1 MRAERGELRVRPK
14 CGKGGTQLG
23 DLGEGITDAAEFA
36 RVAQTI
42 LETTQDARNI
52 ADAGEQL
59 AEQGET
65 RRLSEQLA
73 HEGLATIN
81 LSEIEGGGGEPTF
94 QETGSSSGAGA
105 VDGGEQ

>member
-1 MRAERGELRVRPK
+1 MRAERGQLRVGTK

-36 RVAQTI
+36 RVTQTI
-42 LETTQDARNI
+42 LKTTEDARNI

-65 RRLSEQLA
+65 RRLREKLT
-73 HEGLATIN
+73 HEGLATID

-94 QETGSSSGAGA
+94 QETSASSGACA